1 MSTNQ
6 EVTRKTV
13 VITGTS
19 RGIGKSLATT
29 YLDQGYRV
37 IGISRSNTDIKD
49 PNFRSVQTDMSDLD
63 QVAKLKPALRSE
75 TISGLI
81 NNAGIHG
88 PIATLENCPIEKWVE
103 TFSVNLFGHTL
114 LSQLCIPNLRKNNGF
129 VIFMSGGGS
138 AFPRPNFSAYS
149 VSKTGIVRLSEILA
163 QELAPEIL
171 VYCVAPGANKT
182 ELLTEA
188 IDHGEIV
195 QQQDIVDSDYVSR
208 LCLFLSRNRDPRY
221 SGKFI
226 HVKDNYLEWT
236 DKNLTGD
243 NYTLRRIKIT

>member
-1 MSTNQ
+1 M
-6 EVTRKTV
+6 
-13 VITGTS
+13 
-19 RGIGKSLATT
+19 
-29 YLDQGYRV
+29 
-37 IGISRSNTDIKD
+37 
-49 PNFRSVQTDMSDLD
+49 
-63 QVAKLKPALRSE
+63 
-75 TISGLI
+75 
-81 NNAGIHG
+81 
-88 PIATLENCPIEKWVE
+88 
-103 TFSVNLFGHTL
+103 
-114 LSQLCIPNLRKNNGF
+114 
-129 VIFMSGGGS
+129 IFMSGGGS

>member
-49 PNFRSVQTDMSDLD
+49 PNFRSIQTDMSDLD

-114 LSQLCIPNLRKNNGF
+114 LSQICIPKLRKNNGF

>member
-49 PNFRSVQTDMSDLD
+49 PNFRSIQTDMSDLD

-114 LSQLCIPNLRKNNGF
+114 LSQICIPKLRKNNGF

-171 VYCVAPGANKT
+171 VYCVAPGPNKT

>member
-103 TFSVNLFGHTL
+103 TFSVNLFGHVL
-114 LSQLCIPNLRKNNGF
+114 LSQICIPKLRKSNGF

-171 VYCVAPGANKT
+171 VYCVAPGPNKT

>member
-6 EVTRKTV
+6 EITRKTI

-19 RGIGKSLATT
+19 RGIGNSLANTF
-29 YLDQGYRV
+29 LDQGYRV
-37 IGISRSNTDIKD
+37 IGISRSDTDIQD
-49 PNFRSVQTDMSDLD
+49 PNFRYIQTDMADLD
-63 QVAKLKPALRSE
+63 QVAKLKLALRSE
-75 TISGLI
+75 SITGLI
-81 NNAGIHG
+81 NNAGTHG
-88 PIATLENCPIEKWVE
+88 PIGALENCSIEKWVD
-103 TFSVNLFGHTL
+103 TFSANLFGHTL
-114 LSQLCIPNLRKNNGF
+114 LSQICIPALRKSKGF

-171 VYCVAPGANKT
+171 VYCVAPGPNKT
-182 ELLTEA
+182 GLLKEA

-195 QQQDIVDSDYVSR
+195 PKQDIVDFDYVSN
-208 LCLFLSRNRDPRY
+208 LCLFLSGNRDSRY

-243 NYTLRRIKIT
+243 GYTLRRIKIT

>member
-88 PIATLENCPIEKWVE
+88 PIGTLENCPIEKWVE

-221 SGKFI
+221 AGKFI

>member
-63 QVAKLKPALRSE
+63 QVSKLKLALRSE

-81 NNAGIHG
+81 NNAGIH
-88 PIATLENCPIEKWVE
+88 
-103 TFSVNLFGHTL
+103 
-114 LSQLCIPNLRKNNGF
+114 LSL
-129 VIFMSGGGS
+129 
-138 AFPRPNFSAYS
+138 
-149 VSKTGIVRLSEILA
+149 
-163 QELAPEIL
+163 
-171 VYCVAPGANKT
+171 
-182 ELLTEA
+182 
-188 IDHGEIV
+188 
-195 QQQDIVDSDYVSR
+195 
-208 LCLFLSRNRDPRY
+208 
-221 SGKFI
+221 I
-226 HVKDNYLEWT
+226 H
-236 DKNLTGD
+236 
-243 NYTLRRIKIT
+243 I

>member
-49 PNFRSVQTDMSDLD
+49 PNFRSIQTDMSDLD

-88 PIATLENCPIEKWVE
+88 PIGTLENCPIEKWVE

>member
-49 PNFRSVQTDMSDLD
+49 PNFRSIQTDMSDLD

-88 PIATLENCPIEKWVE
+88 PIGTLENCPIEKWVE

-138 AFPRPNFSAYS
+138 AFPRPKFSAYS

-236 DKNLTGD
+236 DKNLTVD